1 MSEIN
6 KALDDLKQQQV
17 FYIVDIFR
25 LFWPKNKL
33 STQQI
38 QHINEAATRNFTL
51 KLDINELKKYIDS
64 IYE

>member
-1 MSEIN
+1 MIEN
-6 KALDDLKQQQV
+6 YKLK
-17 FYIVDIFR
+17 FILNFR

-33 STQQI
+33 TTQQI

-51 KLDINELKKYIDS
+51 KLDINEIKKYIDS